1 MKLTKA
7 QNYIMEKAHKEI
19 DFARTHTLIE
29 WATNERY
36 NCIDIKDTVI
46 ARRFNEY
53 GYKSLEDAI
62 NDVEKELQEYAE
74 KYGKYYYNEKNGVV
88 LTQANSRTLKALERL
103 NLIEI
108 IEDGGSYIDSIKILN
123 Y

>member
-29 WATNERY
+29 WATKKRY
-36 NCIDIKDTVI
+36 YCIDIKDTVV

-62 NDVEKELQEYAE
+62 NEVEKELQEYAE
-74 KYGKYYYNEKNGVV
+74 KYGKYYYNEKNGIV
-88 LTQANSRTLKALERL
+88 LTRANSRTLKALEKMQ
-103 NLIEI
+103 LIEI
-108 IEDGGSYIDSIKILN
+108 IEDGKSYTDMIKILN

>member
-29 WATNERY
+29 WATNKRY
-36 NCIDIKDTVI
+36 NCIDIKDTIV
-46 ARRFNEY
+46 ARKFNEY

-62 NDVEKELQEYAE
+62 NYVEKELQEYAE
-74 KYGKYYYNEKNGVV
+74 KYGKYYYNEKKMV
-88 LTQANSRTLKALERL
+88 LC
-103 NLIEI
+103 
-108 IEDGGSYIDSIKILN
+108 
-123 Y
+123 

>member
-1 MKLTKA
+1 MLQYRKVKDNT
-7 QNYIMEKAHKEI
+7 YIERLKGDLYEINKSTELYNGEGTQKI

-29 WATNERY
+29 WVTNKRY
-36 NCIDIKDTVI
+36 NCIDIKDTIV

-62 NDVEKELQEYAE
+62 NNVEKELQEYAE

-88 LTQANSRTLKALERL
+88 LIFRC
-103 NLIEI
+103 
-108 IEDGGSYIDSIKILN
+108 
-123 Y
+123 

>member
-1 MKLTKA
+1 MKLSKA
-7 QNYIMEKAHKEI
+7 QSYIMEKAHEEI

-29 WATNERY
+29 WATKEKY
-36 NCIDIKDTVI
+36 NCIDIKDTVVV
-46 ARRFNEY
+46 RRFNEY

-62 NDVEKELQEYAE
+62 NYVEKELQEYTE

-88 LTQANSRTLKALERL
+88 LTQSNSRTLKSLEKL

-108 IEDGGSYIDSIKILN
+108 INDGGSYIDTIKILN

>member
-36 NCIDIKDTVI
+36 NCIDIKDTIVV
-46 ARRFNEY
+46 RRFKEY
-53 GYKSLEDAI
+53 DYKSLEDAI

-74 KYGKYYYNEKNGVV
+74 KYGKYYYNEKMV
-88 LTQANSRTLKALERL
+88 LC
-103 NLIEI
+103 
-108 IEDGGSYIDSIKILN
+108 
-123 Y
+123 